1 LVGCHHDRLP
11 ESLTLCYSDSDAWS
25 DNTVVAGKHFH
36 CDSGAEAAGY
46 QKGSSPLSVETFKCL
61 TSLDTAA
68 DQSSYTALTVNS
80 SQENIQ
86 FVSLEATSVDAMTTT
101 AAVPDDDDCGGGDDD
116 DDDILCDSHDSL
128 YRLICSRQHSVKD
141 ANERRRLSDSLRILL
156 QFFEAEYLIKDNSS
170 SDESFPSFPLY
181 LLEQY
186 TKLMKDEISFY
197 SADGWVSFL
206 VALWWVLISMLQ
218 QVLSVCTV

>member
-1 LVGCHHDRLP
+1 LVGCHHNRLP

-25 DNTVVAGKHFH
+25 DSTAVAGEHLH
-36 CDSGAEAAGY
+36 CYSDVEAAGY
-46 QKGSSPLSVETFKCL
+46 QKASSPLSVETFKCL

-101 AAVPDDDDCGGGDDD
+101 AAAAADNDGDDD
-116 DDDILCDSHDSL
+116 DDDDGDISCDSHDSL
-128 YRLICSRQHSVKD
+128 YRLICGRLHSVKD
-141 ANERRRLSDSLRILL
+141 ANERHQLCDSLRILL
-156 QFFEAEYLIKDNSS
+156 QFFEAEYLVKDNS